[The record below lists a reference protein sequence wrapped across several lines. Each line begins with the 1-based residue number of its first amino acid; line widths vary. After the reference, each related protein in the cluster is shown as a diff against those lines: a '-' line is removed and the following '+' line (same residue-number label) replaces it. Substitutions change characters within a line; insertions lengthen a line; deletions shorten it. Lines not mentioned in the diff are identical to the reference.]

1 MATYVPNATQATEP
15 VGSRP
20 VGSAAEE
27 FRTLKSSINNM
38 RQWLGISATAPTTDT
53 LGNAVAA
60 GDFYFNS
67 TSLKMFVYDG
77 TVWRSVDKTAT
88 VSGGAGTSVQLSSSS
103 PDTVLLAP
111 TGNFTVQNTGM
122 LDGQSVLLLVIDAG
136 SYTATWPAGVK
147 WLNGATPSLLA
158 TGVTFVQFIKI
169 DAFLYGAAIGGA
181 V

>member
-27 FRTLKSSINNM
+27 FRTLKASINNM
-38 RQWLGISATAPTTDT
+38 RQWLGISATAPTVDT

-60 GDFYFNS
+60 GDFYYNS
-67 TSLKMFVYDG
+67 TSLNMFVYSG
-77 TVWRSVDKTAT
+77 VSWKAVDKTAS
-88 VSGGAGTSVQLSSSS
+88 VSSVNASSLGLGDSS
-103 PDTVLLAP
+103 DDIIIFTP
-111 TGNFTVQNTGM
+111 TANFTITDSGM
-122 LDGQSVLLLVIDAG
+122 LTGQSVLLLVTNAG
-136 SYTATWPAGVK
+136 AYTATWPAGIK

-158 TGVTFVQFIKI
+158 TGVTFVQLGKI
-169 DAFLYGAAIGGA
+169 GSQLYGVAAGGA